1 MLIFCFS
8 RAVKSDRNVC
18 AETAVQQNA
27 AISKV
32 IVFLFIFIA
41 ISVKSVIQKDNVVIP
56 E

>member
-18 AETAVQQNA
+18 ADTAVQQNA

-32 IVFLFIFIA
+32 KVFLIIA
-41 ISVKSVIQKDNVVIP
+41 ISVKSVKG
-56 E
+56 